1 MRRLVT
7 GRVEKRTTGAAE
19 QQIPRCRD
27 ERSSSHLGF
36 PVAKKSFSASDFAKL
51 DWCASRILYI

>member
-51 DWCASRILYI
+51 DWARW